1 MMHGKAVFTGWTC
14 VSGPAAFV
22 DWLVDRG
29 TAVSY
34 RTFASNVDLSD
45 FKAEY
50 RRLGISLAKDDQIT
64 WLRSELLDG
73 STVWVMQYS
82 GIEHLFARPDQD
94 WWYTRSAIQDVT
106 DLLEDGGW
114 PNNWTWEEI
123 EAALASVAEEGA
135 QRNPEEAG
143 WLFETGVPVTFR
155 YMRNTER
162 SPYFG
167 ATFGQDIEPAGR
179 FFLADTANAA
189 DHPVRGWEYGWATFQ
204 CPLVLLFT
212 TEPDLPHYGPHGW
225 KARLAA
231 EFGATGK
238 KLTRK
243 LRAAGYDGIVTIW
256 EHGGRFDYTKEIV
269 DLTFGEAL
277 TPDTRG

>member
-135 QRNPEEAG
+135 QRNPSMRDDALRFLG
-143 WLFETGVPVTFR
+143 SLKPGDVLDFGRKQFTVWRATGARVLVTQ
-155 YMRNTER
+155 
-162 SPYFG
+162 SG
-167 ATFGQDIEPAGR
+167 
-179 FFLADTANAA
+179 TA
-189 DHPVRGWEYGWATFQ
+189 
-204 CPLVLLFT
+204 
-212 TEPDLPHYGPHGW
+212 
-225 KARLAA
+225 
-231 EFGATGK
+231 GK
-238 KLTRK
+238 KLSHVEPVVLTDDECIFGVLEVSAGSGDPLGKPPVATRA
-243 LRAAGYDGIVTIW
+243 LHDIEVT
-256 EHGGRFDYTKEIV
+256 EG
-269 DLTFGEAL
+269 
-277 TPDTRG
+277 